1 MKKTTLDLS
10 QVLRQKGCNCAIIFA
25 CIVSSYDQE
34 FLKNFEKQM
43 LDITTH
49 ARNCSYRTLTESDC
63 YVAREIFRKS
73 HLII

>member
-1 MKKTTLDLS
+1 MKKTTLDMS
-10 QVLRQKGCNCAIIFA
+10 SVLRQKGCNCAIIFA
-25 CIVSSYDQE
+25 CITSSYDEE
-34 FLKNFEKQM
+34 FLRNFEKQM

-49 ARNCSYRTLTESDC
+49 ARDCTYRTLEESNS